1 VVVKRVHAVV
11 VLERGRPH
19 GGARLLDEAD
29 NDRVVVAGRAADET
43 LQVLNVLH
51 CERNNVGAGNA

>member
-1 VVVKRVHAVV
+1 VHAVV